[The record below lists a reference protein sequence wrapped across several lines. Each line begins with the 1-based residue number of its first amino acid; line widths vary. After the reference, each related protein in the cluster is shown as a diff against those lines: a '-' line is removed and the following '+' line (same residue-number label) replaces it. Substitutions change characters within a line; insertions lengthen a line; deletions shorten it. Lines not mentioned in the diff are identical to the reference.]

1 MSEEGSLV
9 ELVELLMS
17 IDINSP
23 DAEENAYVIYDSEGR
38 KILL

>member
-23 DAEENAYVIYDSEGR
+23 DAEENAYESYDSEGR
-38 KILL
+38 KIQL